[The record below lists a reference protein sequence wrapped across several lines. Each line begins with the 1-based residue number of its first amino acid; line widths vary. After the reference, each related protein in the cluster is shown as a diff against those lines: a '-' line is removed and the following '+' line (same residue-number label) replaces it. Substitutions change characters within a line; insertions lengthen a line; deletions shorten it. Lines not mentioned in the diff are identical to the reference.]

1 MRLRLILSFVLVIL
15 VTIVSVVLFVRLSNP
30 REVRAFMFRGG
41 MAGSQE
47 LVNDLEQYYAQ
58 HGSWQGVEALLD
70 SPHGQGNGPGG
81 GAGMGAMMG
90 QRLQVAD
97 ASGRLVADSNDANPT
112 GQLPMTEL
120 QSAIPLVDS
129 KGTVIGYLLAA
140 GGMWFPPSI
149 EQPLLNRLNQAA
161 MLAGLVA
168 GVIGLALALV
178 LAYRFLRPI
187 DQLTRAA
194 SRISHGDLSQ
204 RVQVNTGDE
213 VGLLA
218 RTFNLM
224 AASLE
229 KAEQNRRAMTA
240 DIAHELR
247 TPLAVQRAQLE
258 ALQDGIYPLN
268 TENLQPLLDQNRLL
282 SRLVDDLRTL
292 ALADAGELS
301 LELAPTDFPALIG
314 RIVERF
320 QPEARTRGVELSFE
334 CASVCDNLTLNLD
347 SARIEQILTNLLSN
361 ALRYTPA
368 GGRVALTLRCS
379 SRSAELAVQDSGPG
393 ISPEDLAH
401 IFERF
406 YRADRARSR
415 EDGGTGLGLAI
426 ARQLA
431 RAHGGDLLAA
441 NHPAGGAIFTL
452 KLPTQ
457 KV

>member
-15 VTIVSVVLFVRLSNP
+15 VTITSVVIFVRVSNP

-47 LVNDLEQYYAQ
+47 LVNDLEEYYAQ

-70 SPHGQGNGPGG
+70 SPHGQGYGPGG
-81 GAGMGAMMG
+81 GMGMGAMMG
-90 QRLQVAD
+90 QHLQVAD

-112 GQLPMTEL
+112 GQLSMADL

-129 KGTVIGYLLAA
+129 KGTVTGYLLAV

-161 MLAGLVA
+161 MLAGLVG

-204 RVQVNTGDE
+204 RVQADAGDE

-218 RTFNLM
+218 RTFNRM
-224 AASLE
+224 AESLE

-258 ALQDGIYPLN
+258 ALQDGIYPL
-268 TENLQPLLDQNRLL
+268 TAENLQPLLDQNRLL

-292 ALADAGELS
+292 ALADAGELG

-320 QPEARTRGVELSFE
+320 QPEARTRDVELSFV
-334 CASVCDNLTLNLD
+334 CAPECDNLTLNLD

-361 ALRYTPA
+361 ALRYTTA
-368 GGRVALTLRCS
+368 GGRVVLTLRRS
-379 SRSAELAVQDSGPG
+379 SESAELAVQDSGPG

-406 YRADRARSR
+406 YRAERSRSR

-452 KLPTQ
+452 RLPIQKL
-457 KV
+457 